1 MSEITAS
8 FKYVRALPSIMLYK
22 LAMGDTK
29 WLLLE
34 DYGDEGKFIKVSIE
48 DEKGGCVV
56 LGLVEKIELK
66 RVGKSF

>member
-1 MSEITAS
+1 
-8 FKYVRALPSIMLYK
+8 MLYK